1 MIDLRQH
8 PRLHL
13 PKGVYLAWQS
23 TQEKLL
29 SYVGD
34 LCLGGL
40 FIRTRNPPSPGTS
53 IQLLMDTPS
62 GEIRARALVRNARP
76 KIGMGVKFI
85 SMLPEH
91 RARLGRWL
99 NTLSA

>member
-1 MIDLRQH
+1 MNDLRQH
-8 PRLHL
+8 PRRLS
-13 PKGVYLAWQS
+13 PKGVFLAWQS
-23 TQEKLL
+23 TQQKIVSHL
-29 SYVGD
+29 GN

-40 FIRTRNPPSPGTS
+40 FIRTQNPPSPGTS
-53 IQLLMDTPS
+53 IQLLMDTPT
-62 GEIRARALVRNARP
+62 GEVRARALVRSARP